1 MARPVVAAS
10 LLRLRV
16 LLWLLYLTRVAWL
29 VAAALLTARL
39 QRRVLLLLRRQTLPL
54 R

>member
-1 MARPVVAAS
+1 MVAAS

-16 LLWLLYLTRVAWL
+16 LLWLLCLTRVAWL
-29 VAAALLTARL
+29 VAAALLTTRL
-39 QRRVLLLLRRQTLPL
+39 QRRVLLLLRMQTLPL